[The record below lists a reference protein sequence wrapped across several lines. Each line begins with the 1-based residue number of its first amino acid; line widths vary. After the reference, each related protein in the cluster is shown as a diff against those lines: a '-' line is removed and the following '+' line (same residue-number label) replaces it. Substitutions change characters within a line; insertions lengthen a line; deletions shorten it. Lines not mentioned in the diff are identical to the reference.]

1 MFVIYHY
8 EEVMGKVVT
17 LIDATLVPSAKI
29 AEEWIKDKGLPSMK
43 YHYKKVEY
51 YFGKRTW

>member
-17 LIDATLVPSAKI
+17 LIDATLIPSAKI
-29 AEEWIKDKGLPSMK
+29 AEEWIKDKGLPSIK